1 VDDAAGWVT
10 HTQAV
15 GTAVYRL
22 QANVRD
28 AESAAYTLSKGIDTP
43 EVRDRYARAE
53 QIKPVLRELE
63 QLLQDNP
70 RQLVRVGRI
79 ESVLEQR
86 TALVHGIATTSDPVA
101 QRTLLEEMA
110 VRYPIRGLIEEL
122 QAEEQH
128 LLKERSA
135 IAERQQRLANM
146 VSWTALALQ
155 LALLVLTCGF

>member
-1 VDDAAGWVT
+1 MQKTLIDDGWDRWRLRALGLAAILILVVPSLTLRKLSSEVDDAAGWVT

-86 TALVHGIATTSDPVA
+86 TALVHGIATPA
-101 QRTLLEEMA
+101 
-110 VRYPIRGLIEEL
+110 IR
-122 QAEEQH
+122 
-128 LLKERSA
+128 
-135 IAERQQRLANM
+135 
-146 VSWTALALQ
+146 
-155 LALLVLTCGF
+155 